1 MLELNMSIFSTH
13 CDSFGC
19 LNSNKDVLIKDLES
33 FWESEY
39 CRVGDL
45 SIVNITTPI
54 ESLQTTNSSIGFNSW
69 VHSGRNEDGWSAAK
83 GISGHLSGDI
93 FECSK
98 NLFPVISQIVQEKD
112 ELLQKSTKDKLISI
126 ILTQSEPTR
135 SEYLLRA
142 KSCIQYLNSAREE
155 KSKVT
160 RNNNE
165 TNQKKY
171 QSDNK
176 SFKSDYGLQSNV
188 SNNTVEKSSKLHGAI
203 SNMMTTNQPTAS
215 QPTARVDDKKDN
227 QVGGSNE
234 EDGDGDGMVYSR
246 LHGYRIP
253 IMKDDT
259 SLPYKKVL
267 GDIKVYSYINTMNVY
282 IVMYLSMCY

>member
-1 MLELNMSIFSTH
+1 M
-13 CDSFGC
+13 
-19 LNSNKDVLIKDLES
+19 KDLES

-54 ESLQTTNSSIGFNSW
+54 ESLQTPNSSIGFNSW
-69 VHSGRNEDGWSAAK
+69 VHSDRNEDGWSAAK

-112 ELLQKSTKDKLISI
+112 ELLQKSTKDKLISK
-126 ILTQSEPTR
+126 ILTQNEPTR

-142 KSCIQYLNSAREE
+142 KSCIQYLNSVREE

-176 SFKSDYGLQSNV
+176 SLKSDYGLQSNV
-188 SNNTVEKSSKLHGAI
+188 SNNTIEKSSKLDG
-203 SNMMTTNQPTAS
+203 SNSNIMNQPTAS
-215 QPTARVDDKKDN
+215 QPTVSHYNGRVDDRKDN
-227 QVGGSNE
+227 QVGGANE
-234 EDGDGDGMVYSR
+234 EDGDGMVYSR

-267 GDIKVYSYINTMNVY
+267 GDIKVYSYIY
-282 IVMYLSMCY
+282 